1 MALQGLLVALPQDVL
16 WQILLRFPATEL
28 CRLRAVCRSW
38 RSIASDPA
46 FIAAHKARHRET
58 LVVGS
63 IPAPHGL
70 DVLLIDL
77 QGKVLKRIHV
87 NGCSSMEVRTNL
99 NLVCATEHRG
109 SGCASVNDPATGVT
123 HALPRNM
130 AAETKSHGRPLR
142 EYSAMFVLGIV
153 DTEVYKVPRILT
165 DADRRHVQ
173 LFEVLT
179 LDNRGLTPWRA
190 VEGISGHVE
199 TNTTASNV
207 VIRGVVHLVAVES
220 GGVENDCIARFNLK
234 TEEWMP
240 SLRGPITSHPD
251 LNDIGIHSVLEKYS
265 LAEVNGSLV
274 VARFTFQQYTVKV

>member
-1 MALQGLLVALPQDVL
+1 ML
-16 WQILLRFPATEL
+16 F
-28 CRLRAVCRSW
+28 RS
-38 RSIASDPA
+38 
-46 FIAAHKARHRET
+46 
-58 LVVGS
+58 
-63 IPAPHGL
+63 
-70 DVLLIDL
+70 
-77 QGKVLKRIHV
+77 
-87 NGCSSMEVRTNL
+87 
-99 NLVCATEHRG
+99 
-109 SGCASVNDPATGVT
+109 T

-153 DTEVYKVPRILT
+153 DTEVYKVLRILT

-199 TNTTASNV
+199 TNTTASNM

-251 LNDIGIHSVLEKYS
+251 LDDIGIHDRVVENYS

-274 VARFTFQQYTVKV
+274 VGRFTFQQYTVKYEDFFLDLWYLVGSENCQWERKYRIVLDMGIPGWFCCFAYLSSALQDGRFLLCLGMVAQDSEELNIKQILVGYNPETATLDSESLDVRAVGHTGVYTGSLLSVRNC

>member
-1 MALQGLLVALPQDVL
+1 VL

-38 RSIASDPA
+38 RSITSDPA

-63 IPAPHGL
+63 IPAAHGL

-99 NLVCATEHRG
+99 NFVCATEHRG

-153 DTEVYKVPRILT
+153 DTEVYKVLRILT
-165 DADRRHVQ
+165 DDCRHVQ
-173 LFEVLT
+173 LFEVLR
-179 LDNRGLTPWRA
+179 L
-190 VEGISGHVE
+190 H
-199 TNTTASNV
+199 
-207 VIRGVVHLVAVES
+207 
-220 GGVENDCIARFNLK
+220 
-234 TEEWMP
+234 
-240 SLRGPITSHPD
+240 
-251 LNDIGIHSVLEKYS
+251 HSVQPQDR
-265 LAEVNGSLV
+265 EVDAIAPRSDNQPSGSE
-274 VARFTFQQYTVKV
+274 RHWHT